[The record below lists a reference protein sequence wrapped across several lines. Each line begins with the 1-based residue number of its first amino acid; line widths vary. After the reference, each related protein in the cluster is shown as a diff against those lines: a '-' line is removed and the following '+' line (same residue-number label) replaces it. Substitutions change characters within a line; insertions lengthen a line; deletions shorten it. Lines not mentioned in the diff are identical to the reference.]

1 MTEVHQTRP
10 IDKYFDSSS
19 TRYRPNANTK
29 LNLANRK
36 PSKSSHVQGG
46 KSILKKLG
54 NRCQTNLSF
63 STQIR
68 SNGFDKNNALINGI
82 T

>member
-1 MTEVHQTRP
+1 MTEEHQSRP

-19 TRYRPNANTK
+19 TPYGSNANTK

-54 NRCQTNLSF
+54 NRSYTNLIF
-63 STQIR
+63 FTQIR
-68 SNGFDKNNALINGI
+68 SNGFEKNNAFINGI